1 MLRGNSG
8 TSALRRA
15 GRLEDAGRP
24 NASFLF
30 SEKRE
35 SEHKWLVLIKRLLDF
50 YILRRSEFHQGIIRG
65 MKRYDFPAKKNRRMY
80 ANAVRLCFI
89 AYLHLRHELSNNKR
103 F

>member
-24 NASFLF
+24 NAPFLF

-35 SEHKWLVLIKRLLDF
+35 SEHKWLVLIKSLLDF
-50 YILRRSEFHQGIIRG
+50 YILRRSEFRQGIIRG
-65 MKRYDFPAKKNRRMY
+65 MKRYDFPAKKKQTY
-80 ANAVRLCFI
+80 VRKRCSSLF
-89 AYLHLRHELSNNKR
+89 YRLSTFKTR
-103 F
+103 AK